1 MTRALTTRVLTVLN
15 KARHDD
21 TGDGTLSTVIIIA
34 GFVTLALLIVGLVTQ
49 VAQNYMD
56 QIR

>member
-1 MTRALTTRVLTVLN
+1 MTRALTTRALTTLA

-49 VAQNYMD
+49 VAGGYMAR
-56 QIR
+56 IR